1 MRRMAIVVGIALCAV
16 GCEGKSDGQRA
27 VGPSRTVA
35 AISVG
40 PDANN
45 LLRIGVEQ
53 VYTATVR
60 WSDGSTTSEAVS
72 WRSDAPLVAT
82 IDNCGRARGID
93 TGEATLVGAYQGS
106 EGVLRVRVLPN
117 YDGGWTGAAVVRTC
131 RETGDWLG
139 SNVWFDLRAFGQ
151 LPTTLALTQDRA
163 RLSGTLT
170 LDDIE
175 DAIANGT
182 IRNDG
187 TASLTARLVDSDQGM
202 TLTIA
207 FEPVELRVRGDNM
220 SGTLTMTASASGLEG
235 NFKADFEMPQLLRS
249 GVGLQVQPGTH
260 LGGIRALLS
269 RKPPGR

>member
-1 MRRMAIVVGIALCAV
+1 MRRMAIVVGIAICAV
-16 GCEGKSDGQRA
+16 GCGDKSDGTRS

-45 LLRIGVEQ
+45 LLRIGLEQ
-53 VYTATVR
+53 VYAATVR
-60 WSDGSTTSEAVS
+60 WSDGSTSTEAVI

-82 IDNCGRARGID
+82 IDNGGRARGID
-93 TGEATLVGAYQGS
+93 TGEATLVATYQGI
-106 EGVLRVRVLPN
+106 EGILRIRVLPN

-131 RETGDWLG
+131 RETGDWLE
-139 SNVWFDLRAFGQ
+139 SDVCRDLRAFSQ
-151 LPTTLALTQDRA
+151 LPSTLALTQDRE
-163 RLSGTLT
+163 RLSGVLT

-175 DAIANGT
+175 AAIADGT

-187 TASLTARLVDSDQGM
+187 TASLTARLVESDQGM

-220 SGTLTMTASASGLEG
+220 SGTLTMTASATGLKG
-235 NFKADFEMPQLLRS
+235 DFKADFEMPQLLRS
-249 GVGLQVQPGTH
+249 GVGLQVQSGTQPGG
-260 LGGIRALLS
+260 LRALLLRQS
-269 RKPPGR
+269 PLR

>member
-16 GCEGKSDGQRA
+16 GCEDKSDGQRA

-45 LLRIGVEQ
+45 LLRIGIEQ
-53 VYTATVR
+53 VFAATVR

-82 IDNCGRARGID
+82 IDNGGRARGID
-93 TGEATLVGAYQGS
+93 TGEATLVAAYQGS
-106 EGVLRVRVLPN
+106 EGVLRIRVLPN

-131 RETGDWLG
+131 RETGDWLR
-139 SNVWFDLRAFGQ
+139 SDVCRDLRALGQ
-151 LPTTLALTQDRA
+151 LPTTLALTQDRD

-175 DAIANGT
+175 AAIADGT

-187 TASLTARLVDSDQGM
+187 TASLTARLVDSDEGM

-220 SGTLTMTASASGLEG
+220 SGTLTMTATASGLEG
-235 NFKADFEMPQLLRS
+235 DFKADFEMPQLLRS
-249 GVGLQVQPGTH
+249 GVGLQAHAGTH
-260 LGGIRALLS
+260 LGGLRALLS
-269 RKPPGR
+269 RKPPAR